1 MHHRFH
7 ASEFSV
13 PGAKGMP
20 CGEAPEERF
29 FLPRAWRVGSA
40 LSALET
46 RLSRSV
52 NLRWVSISV
61 SATIGFRSEQI
72 RVSYAHEE
80 EDHLGYCI
88 FYLQSSTQHRTCS
101 APSRA
106 RRGCRVWVCHP
117 YPTSGT

>member
-88 FYLQSSTQHRTCS
+88 FYLQSSTQH
-101 APSRA
+101 A
-106 RRGCRVWVCHP
+106 RRRRVRVGAVACAIHA